1 VLDVVRAAHQVAI
14 VSEGNADTRRI
25 HVTEDLRL
33 WTILMLS
40 AGALFV
46 GGLVWYAWERVW
58 IWRRLDIRAFAL
70 DFRRSVRRADPA
82 MPILLVICGNAAGV
96 FASLTGG
103 GSRTLALAG
112 IGLLAT
118 ILIGSIVIAEPINSR
133 FPPASRGPGTAAGGA
148 TPAALAIL
156 SPGPHRPGRR
166 RARVSHHCRHLRK
179 LGLRVM
185 PSDLRERDGVDPTP
199 ASP

>member
-133 FPPASRGPGTAAGGA
+133 FRRLPEGQVPPQAEQLRRRWRYFHLARTGLGVV
-148 TPAALAIL
+148 ALACLIT
-156 SPGPHRPGRR
+156 
-166 RARVSHHCRHLRK
+166 AVTYVS
-179 LGLRVM
+179 
-185 PSDLRERDGVDPTP
+185 
-199 ASP
+199 

>member
-1 VLDVVRAAHQVAI
+1 VRDVVRVPHHAAI
-14 VSEGNADTRRI
+14 LPEGSEDARRI
-25 HVTEDLRL
+25 HVTDDLRF

-40 AGALFV
+40 AGALFT

-58 IWRRLDIRAFAL
+58 IWRRLAIRAFAV

-82 MPILLVICGNAAGV
+82 MPILLVICASAAGV
-96 FASLTGG
+96 FASLTEG

-133 FPPASRGPGTAAGGA
+133 FRRLPEGEVPPQAEQLRRRWRHFHLARTCLGVV
-148 TPAALAIL
+148 ALACLIT
-156 SPGPHRPGRR
+156 
-166 RARVSHHCRHLRK
+166 AV
-179 LGLRVM
+179 
-185 PSDLRERDGVDPTP
+185 TYIT
-199 ASP
+199 